1 MIPVMFST
9 SKKPDEV
16 VHYTVLETRSSEV
29 TLKNIAPQEWIKLN
43 PGTVGFYRTQYPP
56 EMLAQF
62 VAAIHEKSLP
72 PLDRLGLLDDLFA
85 MVIAQFM
92 RFINEFL
99 STHLLFSNVLWY

>member
-29 TLKNIAPQEWIKLN
+29 TLKNIAPKEWIKLN

-62 VAAIHEKSLP
+62 VTAIYEKSLP

-85 MVIAQFM
+85 MVIT
-92 RFINEFL
+92 N
-99 STHLLFSNVLWY
+99 SV